1 MPQES
6 ASQLFPR
13 NNAILIEA
21 RFSDSSVGFSDLQAA
36 RKGLAGS
43 LGLCNLPF
51 SLAFLGSVSYFTP
64 ASG

>member
-21 RFSDSSVGFSDLQAA
+21 RFSDSSVGFSDHQAA

-43 LGLCNLPF
+43 LGLTWTLQ
-51 SLAFLGSVSYFTP
+51 SALLSRISR
-64 ASG
+64 